1 MKNSLLNLYKNLL
14 VAIYLFDEK
23 FSRIFTLGR
32 TKVFKE
38 TVDVIDISGLKDRIE
53 KFEPFI
59 DKFFDEL
66 FLNVT
71 EFQEDKIEH
80 LKSEVSWSLK
90 QCMSYLNLLKGIKGT
105 HTDAN
110 ALTDPRTLAALLLYK
125 ANLQRIQDGLIS
137 IQA

>member
-90 QCMSYLNLLKGIKGT
+90 QCMSYLNLLKGIKGAT
-105 HTDAN
+105 TDAN

-125 ANLQRIQDGLIS
+125 ANLQRIQDGLNS
-137 IQA
+137 I